1 METEHERLIGKH
13 PIAPNMFAIWL
24 TGEDLAIPPATP
36 NKKHRK
42 LTENT
47 DQRDFAIEAIAD
59 FIIQHHVDPKKIDRI
74 AKRKHEILKKYK
86 LKNIDE
92 YLETQSFFPT
102 HEDTKT
108 GNATEIILSN
118 YVQATSGLK
127 LFAYKLTYNPNVE
140 QSIKGDDCL
149 LFNKENL
156 TERVIVGEAKF
167 RSTPA
172 PQAVRD
178 IMSNSEG
185 AKKLPISLPFISKH
199 FTAIGDEAM
208 AAAIEDLQY
217 ELRNG
222 KVPVIN
228 VGLLLSTKSHLRSGD
243 TAQQVDH
250 YLDSKN
256 PSLVVLSLGVDN
268 PKQII
273 DKAFELAKEKL
284 FKSV

>member
-13 PIAPNMFAIWL
+13 PKAPNMFAVWL
-24 TGEDLAIPPATP
+24 ACEDVAIPAAKP

-42 LTENT
+42 LTENA
-47 DQRDFAIEAIAD
+47 DQRDFAVEAIAD
-59 FIIQHHVDPKKIDRI
+59 FIIQHHVDSKKIDRI
-74 AKRKHEILKKYK
+74 ASRKHEILKKYNLNK
-86 LKNIDE
+86 IDE

-102 HEDTKT
+102 HDDTKT
-108 GNATEIILSN
+108 GNGTEIILSN

-167 RSTPA
+167 RSTPG

-178 IMSNSEG
+178 IINNSEG

-199 FTAIGDEAM
+199 FTAIGDETM

-228 VGLLLSTKSHLRSGD
+228 VGLLLSTKSHLRSRD
-243 TAQQVDH
+243 TAQQVDY

-256 PSLVVLSLGVDN
+256 PSLIVLSLGVDD

-273 DKAFELAKEKL
+273 DRAFDLAKEKL
-284 FKSV
+284 FKSI